1 VFDGDEE
8 LGEVTEDFDTA
19 VRSILGQL
27 LEARDDQNDADKRLQ
42 AYRAANT
49 PPEVPN
55 EFEDLDA
62 FLGYHHRRQSYENG
76 LKQHEKA
83 LNKAKKEYGDAA
95 DQLLLFLPDGV
106 PYVMPM
112 MASGARCLVQSTLSC
127 ASGVKSSS
135 RVPAPPPVSCGEPE
149 RGRWPCGGRVYL
161 GDSRPLRAPQEP
173 FPGFRGSPLLQ
184 TQIRRRQDPPFFRRK
199 ATSGN

>member
-1 VFDGDEE
+1 MFDGDEE

-49 PPEVPN
+49 PPELPN
-55 EFEDLDA
+55 EFEDVDA

-83 LNKAKKEYGDAA
+83 LNKAKKQYGNAA

-106 PYVMPM
+106 PLRYAYDGERSALFGTEYVIVRKRGAIVIESINTT
-112 MASGARCLVQSTLSC
+112 AS
-127 ASGVKSSS
+127 
-135 RVPAPPPVSCGEPE
+135 
-149 RGRWPCGGRVYL
+149 
-161 GDSRPLRAPQEP
+161 
-173 FPGFRGSPLLQ
+173 
-184 TQIRRRQDPPFFRRK
+184 
-199 ATSGN
+199 

>member
-1 VFDGDEE
+1 M
-8 LGEVTEDFDTA
+8 TEDFDSA

-27 LEARDDQNDADKRLQ
+27 LEASEDQIDADKRLQ

-55 EFEDLDA
+55 EFEDVDA

-106 PYVMPM
+106 PLRYAYDGERSALIGTEYVIVRKRGEVVIESTDTT
-112 MASGARCLVQSTLSC
+112 AS
-127 ASGVKSSS
+127 
-135 RVPAPPPVSCGEPE
+135 
-149 RGRWPCGGRVYL
+149 
-161 GDSRPLRAPQEP
+161 
-173 FPGFRGSPLLQ
+173 
-184 TQIRRRQDPPFFRRK
+184 
-199 ATSGN
+199 